1 MNPTTQELSNTLGD
15 LPQKWRN
22 VGPARGGRVVAVSG
36 DVTDYRRF
44 WMGACSGG
52 VWRTDDAG
60 QIWRPVSDGQL
71 STASIG
77 AIAVSESN
85 PNVVWVG
92 TGESFARNN
101 VVPGDGVYRTVDGGR
116 TWDHLGL
123 EATKHIAKVRVS
135 PTNADV
141 AFVAATGD
149 IFGPNAERGVYRTTN
164 GGQDWEL
171 VLHVSDKAGAADLVI
186 DAHNERVIFASI
198 WEAVR
203 HPWNIISGGEDSGL
217 WRSVDGG
224 DNWEK
229 VSANPGFGTG
239 MLGRIGVVT
248 SPAKSGRVWALVEA
262 LDDQGGIY
270 RSDDYG
276 LSWEHISKERSV
288 QGRPWYY
295 SHLIAHPTEADTLWS
310 MNTWAWRSRDGGRTF
325 QQVQTPHGDN
335 HDLWIDPNDTNRMV
349 NGNDGGA
356 CVSLN
361 AGMTWS
367 TVYNQATSQLYRF
380 DVDHRFPFDLY
391 ATQQDNSGIRVPS
404 RSWKGAIRWPDC
416 LELGEAEA
424 GDVAL
429 DRSDP
434 RYVMLGGAGFGHPG
448 PLLRFDQVTQQARDV
463 AVWPEYF
470 MGVGASEAKHRFG
483 WTYPIEFSAH
493 SPGVLYVA
501 GERVF
506 RSPNGGIDWEAT
518 SPDLTRND
526 LSKQLPTGGPISG
539 DSTGAE
545 VYCTIYSFAESPL
558 TPDEL
563 WVGTD
568 DGLIQLSR
576 DGGQTW
582 NEVTPAGLPDWATIA
597 RIEVSQHAAGT
608 AYAAVH
614 AYRVQDSQPYLFR
627 TTDYGQTWEAIVSG
641 LPAGEWIRT
650 VREDPKV
657 ASLLFIGTERR
668 VWFSADAGQSWAQLR
683 GNMPSVPIYD
693 LKIRDHEL
701 IACTHGRGFW
711 ILDDVAPLRESALIH
726 EEDAL
731 LLCEPPLTYRY
742 PTPDGFDMPGEG
754 SWMGGFPGVPLGG
767 ATFTRQRK
775 PDGQV
780 VSVWLDGGTNPP
792 NGTALH
798 YFVPKSISGKAAV
811 KLTLVLRNVA
821 GDVLRTF
828 SSIKD
833 ADRNI
838 PVGEVLTVTPGIN
851 TFLWDLRT
859 TPALGVPNGE
869 GVRDVFSPGPRV
881 APGRYTAELS
891 DGETTVSQSINVIR
905 DPRGEATDGDLTQQF
920 EILARIRDVL
930 QSITNGIATSRSVRE
945 QLVVIRSRITKSDE
959 LTSSLDSVVSAL
971 DRIERVLTNPDLQNH
986 NDALKMA
993 AGLDEKIKL
1002 LPEIVIELSDTAP
1015 TPGTYQVLDRLA
1027 GQATDVLEELADIVK
1042 STLPSLEKALRAS
1055 DSVPFIVVAD
1065 QS

>member
-1 MNPTTQELSNTLGD
+1 MSPTTQELSDALGD
-15 LPQKWRN
+15 VPQRWRN

-36 DVTDYRRF
+36 DLHDYRRF

-60 QIWRPVSDGQL
+60 QNWRPMSDGQL
-71 STASIG
+71 ATASIG
-77 AIAVSESN
+77 AIAVAQSN
-85 PNVVWVG
+85 SNVVWVG

-101 VVPGDGVYRTVDGGR
+101 VVPGDGVYRTVDAGR

-123 EATKHIAKVRVS
+123 EETKHIAKVRVS
-135 PTNADV
+135 PTDADV

-149 IFGPNAERGVYRTTN
+149 IFGPNPERGVYRTTN
-164 GGQDWEL
+164 GGRDWDH
-171 VLHVSDKAGAADLVI
+171 VLHVSDKAGAADLII
-186 DAHNERVIFASI
+186 DAHNPRIVFASI

-224 DNWEK
+224 DTWLK
-229 VSANPGFGTG
+229 VSDNPGFATG
-239 MLGRIGVVT
+239 LLGRMGVVT
-248 SPAKSGRVWALVEA
+248 SPAKAGRVWALVEA
-262 LDDQGGIY
+262 LGDQGGVY

-276 LSWEHISKERSV
+276 LSWEHISSERSV

-310 MNTWAWRSRDGGRTF
+310 MNTWAWRSRDGGRSF

-335 HDLWIDPNDTNRMV
+335 HDLWIDPNDVNRMI

-367 TVYNQATSQLYRF
+367 SVYNQATAQLYRF

-404 RSWKGAIRWPDC
+404 RSWKGALRWADA

-429 DRSDP
+429 DRSNP

-448 PLLRFDQVTQQARDV
+448 PLLRFDQVTEQARDV

-470 MGVGASEAKHRFG
+470 MGTGASESQHRFG
-483 WTYPIEFSAH
+483 WTYPIEFSQH
-493 SPGVLYVA
+493 NPGVLYIA

-506 RSPNGGIDWEAT
+506 RSPNGGVDWET
-518 SPDLTRND
+518 ISPDLTRND

-545 VYCTIYSFAESPL
+545 VYCTIHSFAESPL

-576 DGGQTW
+576 DGGETW
-582 NEVTPAGLPDWATIA
+582 NEITPAGLPEWATIA
-597 RIEVSQHAAGT
+597 RIEVSQHTAGT
-608 AYAAVH
+608 AYAAIH
-614 AYRVQDSQPYLFR
+614 AYRVQDSRPLLFR
-627 TTDYGQTWEAIVSG
+627 TVDFGRSWEAIVDG
-641 LPAGEWIRT
+641 LPEGEWIRT

-668 VWFSADAGQSWAQLR
+668 VWFSTDAGSSWAPLR

-701 IACTHGRGFW
+701 IAGTHGRGFW
-711 ILDDVAPLRESALIH
+711 ILDDVAPFRESTRIANAKSLV
-726 EEDAL
+726 
-731 LLCEPPLTYRY
+731 LCEPPLTYRY

-754 SWMGGFPGVPLGG
+754 TWMGGFPGVPLGG
-767 ATFTRQRK
+767 ATFTRERQ
-775 PDGQV
+775 PDGRF

-792 NGTALH
+792 NGTQLH
-798 YFVPKSISGKAAV
+798 YFVSHTTRNTSPV
-811 KLTLVLRNVA
+811 ELTLTVRDEA
-821 GDVLRTF
+821 GEILRTF
-828 SSIKD
+828 SSNKD
-833 ADRNI
+833 AAREV
-838 PVGEVLTVTPGIN
+838 PLEEVLTVAEGIN
-851 TFLWDLRT
+851 SFVWDLRIS
-859 TPALGVPNGE
+859 PAVGMPNDKGTRS
-869 GVRDVFSPGPRV
+869 VYSAGPRV
-881 APGRYTAELS
+881 APGKYIAELS
-891 DGETTVSQSINVIR
+891 DGETTVSHTITVAR
-905 DPRGEATDGDLTQQF
+905 DPRGEATDADLTLQY
-920 EILARIRDVL
+920 EILVRIRDML
-930 QSITNGIATSRSVRE
+930 QRITDGVVISRSVHE
-945 QLVVIRSRITKSDE
+945 QLKVVRSRMRNDDE
-959 LTSSLDSVVSAL
+959 LTSMLDSVVSGL
-971 DRIERVLTNPDLQNH
+971 DRIERVLTNPDLKNH

-1015 TPGTYQVLDRLA
+1015 TPGTYTVFDRLA
-1027 GQATDVLEELADIVK
+1027 EQANIALTELDEIIVNRVPNLEN
-1042 STLPSLEKALRAS
+1042 ALRENG
-1055 DSVPFIVVAD
+1055 SVPFIVVPD
-1065 QS
+1065 R

>member
-1 MNPTTQELSNTLGD
+1 MSPSTQELSNTLGEV
-15 LPQKWRN
+15 PQRWRN

-36 DVTDYRRF
+36 DLTDYRRF

-60 QIWRPVSDGQL
+60 QNWRPMTDGQL
-71 STASIG
+71 ATASIG
-77 AIAVSESN
+77 AIAVAESN
-85 PNVVWVG
+85 SNVVWVG
-92 TGESFARNN
+92 TGESYARNN

-123 EATKHIAKVRVS
+123 EATKHIAKVRVN
-135 PTNADV
+135 PTDPDV

-149 IFGPNAERGVYRTTN
+149 IFGPSAERGVYRTTD
-164 GGQDWEL
+164 GGRSWEH
-171 VLHVSDKAGAADLVI
+171 VLHVSDKAGAADLII
-186 DAHNERVIFASI
+186 DAHNPRIIFASI

-203 HPWNIISGGEDSGL
+203 HPWDIVSGGEDSGL
-217 WRSVDGG
+217 WRSIDGG
-224 DNWEK
+224 DTWQE
-229 VSANPGFGTG
+229 VSANSGFATG
-239 MLGRIGVVT
+239 LLGRMGVVT
-248 SPAKSGRVWALVEA
+248 SPAKEGRVWALVEA
-262 LDDQGGIY
+262 RDDQGGIY

-276 LSWEHISKERSV
+276 LSWEHISTERSV

-335 HDLWIDPNDTNRMV
+335 HDLWIDPNDVNRMI

-356 CVSLN
+356 CVSFN

-367 TVYNQATSQLYRF
+367 TVYNQATAQLYRF

-404 RSWKGAIRWPDC
+404 RSWKGAIRWADS

-429 DRSDP
+429 DRSNP

-448 PLLRFDQVTQQARDV
+448 PLLRFDQVTEQARDV

-470 MGVGASEAKHRFG
+470 MGVGAAEAKHRFG
-483 WTYPIEFSAH
+483 WTYPIEFSPH
-493 SPGVLYVA
+493 NPGVLYVA

-506 RSPNGGIDWEAT
+506 RSPNGGIDWEQI

-526 LSKQLPTGGPISG
+526 PSKQVPTGGPISG

-558 TPDEL
+558 TPGEL

-568 DGLIQLSR
+568 DGLVQLSR
-576 DGGQTW
+576 DGGTSW
-582 NEVTPAGLPDWATIA
+582 NEITPAGLPEWATIA
-597 RIEVSQHAAGT
+597 RIEVSQHTAGT
-608 AYAAVH
+608 AYVAVH
-614 AYRVQDSQPYLFR
+614 AYRVQDSRPFLFR
-627 TTDYGQTWEAIVSG
+627 TRDFGQTWEPITTG
-641 LPAGEWIRT
+641 LPEGEWVRT

-657 ASLLFIGTERR
+657 ASLLFMGTERR
-668 VWFSADAGQSWAQLR
+668 VWFSTDSGDSWAELR

-711 ILDDVAPLRESALIH
+711 ILDDVAPFREAARINDTDSLV
-726 EEDAL
+726 
-731 LLCEPPLTYRY
+731 LCEPPLTHRY

-767 ATFTRQRK
+767 ATFTRERQ
-775 PDGQV
+775 PDGRV
-780 VSVWLDGGTNPP
+780 VSVWLDGGKNPP
-792 NGTALH
+792 NGTQLQ
-798 YFVPKSISGKAAV
+798 YFVPATLADASSPQ
-811 KLTLVLRNVA
+811 LTLTIRSDT
-821 GDVLRTF
+821 GETLRTF
-828 SSIKD
+828 SSKKD
-833 ADRNI
+833 DAREI
-838 PVGEVLTVTPGIN
+838 PIEDVLTVSSGIN
-851 TFLWDLRT
+851 SFVWDLRT
-859 TPALGVPNGE
+859 EPALGLPNE
-869 GVRDVFSPGPRV
+869 HGVRGLYSPGPRV

-891 DGETTVSQSINVIR
+891 DGEHSASQTITVVR
-905 DPRGEATDGDLTQQF
+905 DPRGDATDADLGLQYD
-920 EILARIRDVL
+920 ILIRIRDVL
-930 QSITNGIATSRSVRE
+930 QRITTGVAVSRSVRE
-945 QLVVIRSRITKSDE
+945 QLTMVRSRIEESAE
-959 LTSSLDSVVSAL
+959 LTSSIDSLVADL
-971 DRIERVLTNPDLQNH
+971 DRIERVLTNPDLKNH

-1015 TPGTYQVLDRLA
+1015 TPGTFDVLGRLSD
-1027 GQATDVLEELADIVK
+1027 QATVVLGELDEIVD
-1042 STLPSLEKALRAS
+1042 SRIPSLEKTLRAS
-1055 DSVPFIVVAD
+1055 DSVPFIVVPLL
-1065 QS
+1065 

>member
-1 MNPTTQELSNTLGD
+1 MNPTTQEFSETLGSI
-15 LPQKWRN
+15 PQHWRN
-22 VGPARGGRVVAVSG
+22 VGPSRGGRVVAVSG
-36 DVTDYRRF
+36 DLRDYRRF

-60 QIWRPVSDGQL
+60 QHWIPVSDGQL
-71 STASIG
+71 ATASIG
-77 AIAVSESN
+77 AIAVSESDS
-85 PNVVWVG
+85 NVVWVG

-116 TWDHLGL
+116 TWNHLGL

-135 PTNADV
+135 PTDSDV

-149 IFGPNAERGVYRTTN
+149 IFGPSAERGVYRTTN
-164 GGQDWEL
+164 GGRDWEL

-186 DAHNERVIFASI
+186 DAHNPRILFASI

-217 WRSVDGG
+217 WRSVDSG
-224 DNWEK
+224 DSWEK
-229 VSANPGFGTG
+229 VSANPGFASGL
-239 MLGRIGVVT
+239 LGRIGVVT
-248 SPAKSGRVWALVEA
+248 SPAKEGRVWALVEA
-262 LDDQGGIY
+262 RDEKGGIY

-276 LSWEHISKERSV
+276 LSWEHISTERSV

-295 SHLIAHPTEADTLWS
+295 SHLIAHPSEADTLWS

-335 HDLWIDPNDTNRMV
+335 HDLWIDPNDVNRMI

-356 CVSLN
+356 CVTFN

-367 TVYNQATSQLYRF
+367 TIYNQATAQLYRF

-429 DRSDP
+429 DHSDP
-434 RYVMLGGAGFGHPG
+434 RFVMLGGAGFGHPG

-470 MGVGASEAKHRFG
+470 MGVGASDARHRFG
-483 WTYPIEFSAH
+483 WTFPIEFSTH
-493 SPGVLYVA
+493 NPGVLYVA
-501 GERVF
+501 GECVF
-506 RSPNGGIDWEAT
+506 RSPNGGIDWQAI

-526 LSKQLPTGGPISG
+526 QSKQLPTGGPISG

-558 TPDEL
+558 TADEL

-568 DGLIQLSR
+568 DGLIHLSR
-576 DGGQTW
+576 DAGETW
-582 NEVTPAGLPDWATIA
+582 TEVTPSGLPEWATIA
-597 RIEVSQHAAGT
+597 RIEVSRHSAGT
-608 AYAAVH
+608 AYAAAH
-614 AYRVQDSQPYLFR
+614 AYRVQNPNPFLFR
-627 TTDYGQTWEAIVSG
+627 TTDYGQTWEPIVSE
-641 LPAGEWIRT
+641 LPEGEWIRT

-668 VWFSADAGQSWAQLR
+668 VWFSTDSGTSWAQLR

-701 IACTHGRGFW
+701 IAATHGRGFW
-711 ILDDVAPLRESALIH
+711 ILDDLAPFRESARIDDA
-726 EEDAL
+726 DAL
-731 LLCEPPLTYRY
+731 VLCEPPLTYRY

-767 ATFTRQRK
+767 ATFTRQRQ
-775 PDGQV
+775 PDGRV

-792 NGTALH
+792 NGAQLH
-798 YFVPKSISGKAAV
+798 YFVPRRVSVNSSV
-811 KLTLVLRNVA
+811 ELTLTVRNDQ
-821 GDVLRTF
+821 GEILRTF
-828 SSIKD
+828 SSTMEAGRKL
-833 ADRNI
+833 
-838 PVGEVLTVTPGIN
+838 PVEEVLTVSPGIN
-851 TFLWDLRT
+851 SFLWDLRIA
-859 TPALGVPNGE
+859 PALGLKNDDGTRSPY
-869 GVRDVFSPGPRV
+869 SPGPRV
-881 APGRYTAELS
+881 APGNYTVELS
-891 DGETTVSQSINVIR
+891 DGTTTVTQTIIVVR
-905 DPRGEATDGDLTQQF
+905 DPRGETTDSQLVQQY
-920 EILARIRDVL
+920 ELLVRIRDIL
-930 QSITNGIATSRSVRE
+930 QRITKGIIGSRSVRE
-945 QLVVIRSRITKSDE
+945 QLSTIRARVTGSDE
-959 LTSSLDSVVSAL
+959 LTESLDSLIAEL
-971 DRIERVLTNPDLQNH
+971 DRIERTLTNPDLQNH

-1015 TPGTYQVLDRLA
+1015 TPSTYDVFDGLENQAIKVL
-1027 GQATDVLEELADIVK
+1027 TELDSIFDHRI
-1042 STLPSLEKALRAS
+1042 PGLEKALRAS
-1055 DSVPFIVVAD
+1055 ETVPLIVVAD
-1065 QS
+1065 R